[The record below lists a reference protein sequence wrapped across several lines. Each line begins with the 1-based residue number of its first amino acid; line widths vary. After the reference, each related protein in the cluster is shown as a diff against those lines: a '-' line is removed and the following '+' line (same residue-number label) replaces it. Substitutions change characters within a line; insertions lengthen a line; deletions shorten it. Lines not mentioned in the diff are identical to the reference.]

1 MTCPRSA
8 VPLSFR
14 SLPLAT
20 ALLLGA
26 CAGLGHVPA
35 TPPAARPAPTWV
47 FQQSDLAPDPR
58 FRFGQLANGMRYIVV
73 PNGTPKGTVQV
84 RLDVATGSLDEAPA
98 ERGFAHFVEHM
109 AFNGSTHVPEG
120 EMVRLLER
128 KGLAF
133 GADTNAQTSFE
144 QTTYMLD
151 LPRNDADLVDT
162 ALMLMRET
170 ASELTFSPEAVA
182 RERGV
187 VLSELR
193 DGQGYALDNFQDQ
206 LAFLYPKATYPH
218 RLPIGTVA
226 TLDGATAMGLKQFW
240 QKHYVPAK
248 ATLVVI
254 GDVDATRIE
263 KAVAD
268 RFADWQPTTSPRR
281 PGEGKVDPRQRGQT
295 DVWINPALAE
305 RISVSRHGPWQDEPD
320 TIAMRRENLLRQI
333 GYGIV
338 NRRFQ
343 SLSRQVDAPFR
354 GAGFGTS
361 DVFKIGRTTNLIVD
375 TVDGGWARGLA
386 AAATAWREAMAQGF
400 TQAEVDEQVANL
412 RTGIENAAAGEST
425 RSNSTLVSL
434 ALSLLHD
441 DMVPTTPTSGLARF
455 NAYAPT
461 ITPEAVMAA
470 LRREAVP
477 LDRPLIRFQGRK
489 SPVGGAPALRHVW
502 QTAMAAPLD
511 QAKAVKSATFG
522 YTDFGP
528 PGTVMADSTD
538 ATFGIRRIRFA
549 NGVML
554 NIKRTALEANRIHV
568 RVALDG
574 GEMLE
579 TPDNPQAVDMAS
591 SLPGGG
597 LGRYS
602 QDALQ
607 TMLAGRSVGADFST
621 NGDTFGMGGTT
632 TQRDLLLQMQVI
644 AAYLTDPGYRPE
656 AEELFHQGMANYFA
670 RKDASSGS
678 ALSAAIGGILSG
690 GDPRFT
696 LQPPQTY
703 QRLGFAQLKPVLAE
717 PLARGALE
725 IALVGDVDEGAAIDA
740 VARTLGALP
749 QREAAF
755 RPWTDARQ
763 RRFAAK
769 PGVQIVRHQGPA
781 NQAIVRMV
789 WPTTDDRD
797 PVQTSTMDLL
807 AQVAGIEVIET
818 VREKLGKAYSP
829 SASSDMSHVWTNW
842 GTFTLQASVDVAD
855 LAATRAAL
863 AQTMTDLAARPIDA
877 DTLERA
883 RAPMLDRLDN
893 ALKGNGGW
901 LGLAARAQSDPDR
914 ITRFQTAR
922 ARLAA
927 ITPADLQAAARAWLT
942 PDKAVTILVLPQAT
956 PAPVS

>member
-1 MTCPRSA
+1 MTRHRPAAPR
-8 VPLSFR
+8 L
-14 SLPLAT
+14 LPLVA
-20 ALLLGA
+20 ALLLSA
-26 CAGLGHVPA
+26 CAGLGHG
-35 TPPAARPAPTWV
+35 PAAAPPTHVAAAPTWV
-47 FQQSDLAPDPR
+47 FEKSDLAPDPR
-58 FRFGQLANGMRYIVV
+58 FRFGRLPNGMRTIIV
-73 PNGTPKGTVQV
+73 PNATPKGTVQV
-84 RLDVATGSLDEAPA
+84 RLDVATGSLDETAS

-151 LPRNDADLVDT
+151 LPRADDDLVDT

-206 LAFLYPKATYPH
+206 LAFFYPKATYPK
-218 RLPIGTVA
+218 RLPIGTVQTIDA
-226 TLDGATAMGLKQFW
+226 ATAQSLKQFW
-240 QKHYVPAK
+240 QAHYVPEK
-248 ATLVVI
+248 TTLVVI
-254 GDVDATRIE
+254 GDVDPDKVTAAIAR
-263 KAVAD
+263 
-268 RFADWQPTTSPRR
+268 RFGDWQAAPAPAR
-281 PGEGKVDPRQRGQT
+281 PGQGKVLPHQRGQT
-295 DVWINPALAE
+295 EIWINPALAE
-305 RISVSRHGPWQDEPD
+305 RLTVARHGPWTDEPD

-343 SLSRQVDAPFR
+343 SLSRRVDAPFR

-386 AAATAWREAMAQGF
+386 AAGTVWREALAKGF

-412 RTGIENAAAGEST
+412 RTGIENAAAGEAT
-425 RSNSTLVSL
+425 RNNATLVSL

-441 DMVPTTPTSGLARF
+441 DMVPTTPSSGLARF
-455 NAYAPT
+455 NAFAPT
-461 ITPEAVMAA
+461 ITPASVLAA
-470 LRREAVP
+470 LKREAVP
-477 LDRPLIRFQGRK
+477 LDQPLIRFQGRK
-489 SPVGGAPALRHVW
+489 TPAGGAKALRHTW
-502 QTAMAAPLD
+502 QAAMAAPLD
-511 QAKAVKSATFG
+511 EGKAAPADTFG
-522 YTDFGP
+522 YTDFGT
-528 PGTVMADSTD
+528 PGTVVADSTD
-538 ATFGIRRIRFA
+538 ATLGIRRIRFA

-554 NIKRTALEANRIHV
+554 NIKRTALEADRIHV
-568 RVALDG
+568 RAALDG

-579 TPDNPQAVDMAS
+579 TRDNPMAVDLAS
-591 SLPGGG
+591 SLPAGG

-602 QDALQ
+602 QDQLQ
-607 TMLAGRSVGADFST
+607 TMLAGHAVGTSFGA
-621 NGDTFGMGGTT
+621 NGDTFGAGGTT
-632 TQRDLLLQMQVI
+632 TARDLLLQLQLM

-670 RKDASSGS
+670 RRDATPGS
-678 ALSAAIGGILSG
+678 ALSAALGGILSG

-696 LQPPQTY
+696 LQSPQAY
-703 QRLGFAQLKPVLAE
+703 QQLGFAQLKPVLKE

-725 IALVGDVDEGAAIDA
+725 IALVGDVNEATAIAD
-740 VARTLGALP
+740 VARTFGALP
-749 QREAAF
+749 PREATF
-755 RPWTDARQ
+755 RAWQEARQ
-763 RRFAAK
+763 RRFAAQ
-769 PGVQIVRHQGPA
+769 PGVQVVRHKGPA

-797 PVQTSTMDLL
+797 PVQTLTMDLVE
-807 AQVAGIEVIET
+807 QVAGIEVIDT

-829 SASSDMSHVWTNW
+829 SASSDMSQVWTGW
-842 GTFTLQASVDVAD
+842 GTFTLQASVNVAD
-855 LAATRAAL
+855 IAATHAAL
-863 AQTMTDLAARPIDA
+863 AQTMADLAAHPIDA
-877 DTLERA
+877 DVLERA
-883 RAPMLDRLDN
+883 RAPMLERLDN

-901 LGLAARAQSDPDR
+901 LALAARAQSRPDR
-914 ITRFQTAR
+914 IARFQAAR

-927 ITPADLQAAARAWLT
+927 LTVADVQAAAKAWLT
-942 PDKAVTILVLPQAT
+942 PDKAVTVLVLPDGVAV
-956 PAPVS
+956 PKL